1 MEVPSFG
8 HSDNHAGLQLADLIC
23 SAFLWPMAMH
33 AYCEGHITVIG
44 RFKTSHS
51 WALWKTSHDVMGFVS
66 STRLYS
72 DDKLGQ
78 LA

>member
-1 MEVPSFG
+1 MKRPSYR
-8 HSDNHAGLQLADLIC
+8 AGVAWIAGNDQPNEEDPEAV
-23 SAFLWPMAMH
+23 SASH
-33 AYCEGHITVIG
+33 TVIG